1 MKFFAVIMFAAL
13 TARADVASDKIHMLL
28 QMASN
33 GNVRVQNALAWQ
45 YMRSTN
51 AVEAMRW
58 WRIAAEQGYSA
69 AALNLGEAYFQG
81 WGGATN
87 HVEAVK
93 WYTVSSDMGCADA
106 QLSLADCHE
115 NGYGVAT
122 NRVKALELYKSAAD
136 QGVAEAK
143 REYDRLRTLLG
154 IKSGLESVLPTNR
167 IPESKE

>member
-13 TARADVASDKIHMLL
+13 TARADVASDKVHVLL

-69 AALNLGEAYFQG
+69 AALNLGEGERLSNAAVSHAVLNFALPDEKLVNSILSLSQQDYDLLLSDANMIDQENG
-81 WGGATN
+81 GYELATALGALRGAT
-87 HVEAVK
+87 ELMQ
-93 WYTVSSDMGCADA
+93 TVSQAG
-106 QLSLADCHE
+106 Q
-115 NGYGVAT
+115 
-122 NRVKALELYKSAAD
+122 AAI
-136 QGVAEAK
+136 E
-143 REYDRLRTLLG
+143 
-154 IKSGLESVLPTNR
+154 
-167 IPESKE
+167 

>member
-1 MKFFAVIMFAAL
+1 MKFFAVIMVAFTAL
-13 TARADVASDKIHMLL
+13 TARADVASDKMHMLL

-45 YMRSTN
+45 YMRATN

-81 WGGATN
+81 WGGTTN

-93 WYTVSSDMGCADA
+93 WYTVAADMGCADA
-106 QLSLADCHE
+106 QYNLADCH
-115 NGYGVAT
+115 
-122 NRVKALELYKSAAD
+122 
-136 QGVAEAK
+136 
-143 REYDRLRTLLG
+143 
-154 IKSGLESVLPTNR
+154 
-167 IPESKE
+167 